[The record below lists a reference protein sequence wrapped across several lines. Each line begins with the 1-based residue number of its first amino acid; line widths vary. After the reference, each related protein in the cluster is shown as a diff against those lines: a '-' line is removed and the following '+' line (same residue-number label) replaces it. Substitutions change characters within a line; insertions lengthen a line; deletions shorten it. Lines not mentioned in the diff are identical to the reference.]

1 MIRFLGTEAAAIEMI
16 RRYGADTD
24 QGCDFDYMAGLFGAP
39 DRAAVVR
46 AMEGGLRAADQ
57 PVTGSY
63 LRTLSTL
70 SVYLQ
75 HPEFRPAQTR
85 ETKGRLVA
93 GGELSR
99 RSDLIDAA
107 LSMYGDILAAA
118 IQDKTDRA
126 RAITLAEAQASGQ
139 RQPSARSAALRDRR
153 CKRGSAEAGVVN
165 ACTPPSV
172 TGP

>member
-1 MIRFLGTEAAAIEMI
+1 MEMI

-24 QGCDFDYMAGLFGAP
+24 QGCDFDYMAGLFSAAS
-39 DRAAVVR
+39 RAAVVR
-46 AMEGGLRAADQ
+46 AMEGGLTAADQ
-57 PVTGSY
+57 PVTGRY
-63 LRTLSTL
+63 LRTLSTP

-107 LSMYGDILAAA
+107 MSADDAGCADTSHRRSRQLRPRRERIEYEGALDVDDRLVSDLIGAGRRVA
-118 IQDKTDRA
+118 DK
-126 RAITLAEAQASGQ
+126 I
-139 RQPSARSAALRDRR
+139 RR
-153 CKRGSAEAGVVN
+153 L
-165 ACTPPSV
+165 PPLPEESK
-172 TGP
+172 

>member
-1 MIRFLGTEAAAIEMI
+1 MMRFLGTEAAASEMI

-24 QGCDFDYMAGLFGAP
+24 QGCDFDYMAGLFSAA

-46 AMEGGLRAADQ
+46 AMEDGLRAADQ
-57 PVTGSY
+57 AVTASY

-85 ETKGRLVA
+85 ETKGRLAA

-107 LSMYGDILAAA
+107 MSVYGDILTAAM
-118 IQDKTDRA
+118 QDKTGRA
-126 RAITLAEAQASGQ
+126 RAITLAETQALARASAVSRIGGVAG
-139 RQPSARSAALRDRR
+139 SARRRVSRSASRAPDQ
-153 CKRGSAEAGVVN
+153 SA
-165 ACTPPSV
+165 
-172 TGP
+172 